1 MLAKTMLGLLS
12 MPPRIPEDHEV
23 PDTIGEIDYDLPHHD
38 IVAKKWSLY
47 GNIGSDAVEVFDNLG
62 NFFKGIEK
70 LDESSV

>member
-12 MPPRIPEDHEV
+12 MPPQIPEDHEV

-47 GNIGSDAVEVFDNLG
+47 GNMGSDAVEVFDNLAG
-62 NFFKGIEK
+62 FFEEIEK
-70 LDESSV
+70 LDDSSV